1 MNNKFIAMIILKP
14 DIKEKRINNVQSC
27 ILNMF
32 EQNTKVQKVWYLGKQ
47 KLDFKNKKYSEGIY
61 LKLDILAR
69 PKKIERI
76 RQELRKNQDILS
88 SIIMNNDSE
97 KNNKLPTLKISKLPF
112 YKNMPV
118 NNISINE
125 QGKKVYMLISKNIKL
140 PFAESNILAI
150 SEDDKKIY
158 QYANQK
164 LQNYIFVK
172 GYRTTKDFKVIKDVE
187 NELKRN
193 WKVELVLGEN
203 PNVGQQLLIQEKYLI

>member
-1 MNNKFIAMIILKP
+1 MNKFIAMIILKP

-32 EQNTKVQKVWYLGKQ
+32 EQNTKVRKVWYLGKRQ
-47 KLDFKNKKYSEGIY
+47 LDFKNKKYTEGIY
-61 LKLDILAR
+61 LKLDITAR
-69 PKKIERI
+69 PKKIEQI

-97 KNNKLPTLKISKLPF
+97 NNKLPALKIHKLPF
-112 YKNMPV
+112 NKNRPV

-172 GYRTTKDFKVIKDVE
+172 GYRTTKNFKVIKDVE
-187 NELKRN
+187 NELKKN
-193 WKVELVLGEN
+193 WKVELVLGDN
-203 PNVGQQLLIQEKYLI
+203 PNVGQQLIIQEKYLI

>member
-1 MNNKFIAMIILKP
+1 
-14 DIKEKRINNVQSC
+14 
-27 ILNMF
+27 MF
-32 EQNTKVQKVWYLGKQ
+32 EQNTKVRKVWYLGKRQ
-47 KLDFKNKKYSEGIY
+47 LDFKNKKYTEGIY
-61 LKLDILAR
+61 LKLDITAR
-69 PKKIERI
+69 PKRIEQI

-97 KNNKLPTLKISKLPF
+97 NNKLPALKIHKLPF
-112 YKNMPV
+112 NKNRPV

-172 GYRTTKDFKVIKDVE
+172 GYRTTKNFKVIKYVE
-187 NELKRN
+187 NELKKN
-193 WKVELVLGEN
+193 WKVELVLGDN
-203 PNVGQQLLIQEKYLI
+203 QNVGQQLLIQEKYLI